1 MMSARVSFCRWV
13 WIFKDNSKRAFSFH
27 SLSYLWYSL
36 YSRELLRREV
46 KGKRKQTL
54 LQSTSLTERRT
65 ILLRRVQRFRE
76 LQQVYMPGLDAPLL
90 TQLERAALPHNS
102 TSIHVEDTI
111 LFMPSELSAATRR
124 RVCSPGLGD
133 IEDQIRF
140 AEAHDALDHLR
151 HHLRN
156 RTFTNKF
163 KIQNV
168 TGQKGNTRA
177 REVQH
182 RIDDRVKAA
191 QVQYCRARTAVMNLR
206 GPGNWE
212 NTLQVLNPSDVRAL
226 NEREL
231 TEQEKDEERR
241 VRAKHGQEKDSEDE
255 EEEVGDIRVVAK
267 PAEVSEGQRRPSW
280 IWFSASNS
288 EDMQDPTMR
297 AGELILYLL

>member
-1 MMSARVSFCRWV
+1 MLQSPRYALLWQRKIRRELRRGRQSRMMSVRVSFCQWV

-36 YSRELLRREV
+36 YSRELIQREV

-65 ILLRRVQRFRE
+65 ILLKRVQRFRE

-90 TQLERAALPHNS
+90 TQLERAALPRNS
-102 TSIHVEDTI
+102 TSIHVEDSI
-111 LFMPSELSAATRR
+111 LFMPSELSAATCR

-133 IEDQIRF
+133 IEDRIRF

-151 HHLRN
+151 HHLHN

-177 REVQH
+177 HKVQH

-191 QVQYCRARTAVMNLR
+191 QVQYCRAQTAVMNL
-206 GPGNWE
+206 
-212 NTLQVLNPSDVRAL
+212 
-226 NEREL
+226 
-231 TEQEKDEERR
+231 
-241 VRAKHGQEKDSEDE
+241 
-255 EEEVGDIRVVAK
+255 
-267 PAEVSEGQRRPSW
+267 
-280 IWFSASNS
+280 
-288 EDMQDPTMR
+288 
-297 AGELILYLL
+297 